1 MPALNNIGSI
11 VYPTAHGC
19 PVTATASVVAVF
31 YFCQVGALFQGPQW
45 SALNFLDLDVDYF
58 KPGCTSRAQVF
69 PAKATVEDYRSLRP
83 YIPSFFFSP
92 ATSFWYM

>member
-1 MPALNNIGSI
+1 M
-11 VYPTAHGC
+11 YPTAHGC

-58 KPGCTSRAQVF
+58 KPACTSRAQG
-69 PAKATVEDYRSLRP
+69 
-83 YIPSFFFSP
+83 FSREGDSRRLP
-92 ATSFWYM
+92 LTETLYSKLLFEPGDFILVYVAAG